1 MKRYVTVKL
10 YYQDMPGDIS
20 DAVKK
25 VMANLHPLSKK
36 ERKEREEYID
46 NVLSDEVSKTFYKTF
61 IKIADSIDLLDK
73 KVFEEFC

>member
-1 MKRYVTVKL
+1 MKNYVKVKL